1 VTIHYLIVGALTRDL
16 QPASGWQPGG
26 SGWYAAQQVARWGY
40 SAAVATPLMSRH
52 LVTLPPSIAL
62 FRIPS
67 PQTTTFFNH
76 YTGDQRIQQICA
88 VPDILAWEAVPPP
101 WRSAGIVH
109 LAPLAHELLAIP
121 PRSVFPQALIGLTA
135 QGWLRAWDP
144 AGRITPQSWQ
154 PTTAALGQVDVI
166 VVSEEDVG
174 GAEDQVQQWAQ
185 AGPIVA
191 LTRGSAGVTVWHS
204 GTRSDIAAYPITL
217 VDPTGA
223 GDIWAA
229 AFFTQLYQ
237 QVAVVPAAEWAC
249 RAAAL
254 AIGSPP
260 GEPGLAE

>member
-1 VTIHYLIVGALTRDL
+1 MPLHYLIVGALTRDL
-16 QPASGWQPGG
+16 QRSSGWQPGG

-40 SAAVATPLMSRH
+40 SAAVATPLMSSH
-52 LVTLPPSIAL
+52 LVTLPASIAL

-76 YTGDQRIQQICA
+76 YAADQRIQQISA
-88 VPDILAWEAVPPP
+88 VPDLLAWEALPPP

-121 PRSVFPQALIGLTA
+121 PRAIFPQALIGLTA
-135 QGWLRAWDP
+135 QGWLRTWRPD
-144 AGRITPQSWQ
+144 GRIAPQGWHPAS
-154 PTTAALGQVDVI
+154 TDLAQVDVI

-174 GAEDQVQQWAQ
+174 GDENQVQQWAQ
-185 AGPIVA
+185 AGPIAA
-191 LTRGSAGVTVWHS
+191 LTRGSAGVTIWHN
-204 GTRSDIAAYPITL
+204 GIRSDIAAYPVTVI
-217 VDPTGA
+217 DPTGA

-237 QVAVVPAAEWAC
+237 QVAVVQAAEWAC

-254 AIGSPP
+254 AIGTPY
-260 GEPGLAE
+260 A